1 MYVKGK
7 LLVDGQSYTIK
18 NCHIH
23 VPGPKLNPMGIP
35 ISLGGAPEIKIKI
48 DRTEHSYFFGW
59 HYNIIKKD
67 HVELVFNDARMEQK
81 SRRLDLYDVQCVSVQ
96 EYFSNDNSGPDYLE
110 FKLVP
115 AIFVANGL
123 LVREMNW
130 KTQSWESIQ
139 KKANNQNN
147 TVEKEEYTEFYIVN
161 DKNQRIEEVEIGQ
174 KIEVVIKSTG
184 KVGKTTTIC
193 LNDEEHDFLY
203 NGVRLKND
211 AIRDYTI
218 TKDIERIQLTVIQQ
232 ETIEK

>member
-1 MYVKGK
+1 
-7 LLVDGQSYTIK
+7 
-18 NCHIH
+18 
-23 VPGPKLNPMGIP
+23 MGIP

-96 EYFSNDNSGPDYLE
+96 EYFSLDSSGPDYLE

-130 KTQSWESIQ
+130 KTQSRESI
-139 KKANNQNN
+139 KNAKNITPTELPGSGNNVDQEDFTSIYLLDSTNKRRNN
-147 TVEKEEYTEFYIVN
+147 FV
-161 DKNQRIEEVEIGQ
+161 
-174 KIEVVIKSTG
+174 
-184 KVGKTTTIC
+184 
-193 LNDEEHDFLY
+193 
-203 NGVRLKND
+203 
-211 AIRDYTI
+211 
-218 TKDIERIQLTVIQQ
+218 
-232 ETIEK
+232 